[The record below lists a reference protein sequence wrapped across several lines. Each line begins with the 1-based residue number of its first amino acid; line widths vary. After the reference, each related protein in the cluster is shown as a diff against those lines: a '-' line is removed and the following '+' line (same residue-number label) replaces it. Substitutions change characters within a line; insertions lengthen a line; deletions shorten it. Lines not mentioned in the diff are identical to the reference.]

1 MPAFYLSSLLA
12 FTGGHMVNYTV
23 ILYLQEKIGSDLLSG
38 IGFGLS
44 FGTSILFGWFAGVL
58 CDRISP
64 TRVIH
69 AAQALFILCLAGLW
83 WTDAGATD
91 QTRVGWTL
99 FSAFL
104 GGLAW
109 SFVGPARLATLG
121 QIAPPDKL
129 KPATIIFNLQVLLGF
144 GLAPV
149 VIGLVR
155 SRYGWPAVFAT
166 GMGFFVAASL
176 MLLGTRTRGS
186 DRPSQGVL
194 TELGEGF
201 AAVRANPLLLQL
213 ILAAIMA
220 YAMTGPMQILL
231 PKLARQVLGLSEL
244 QRGAYLGLMAL
255 TLILGGVSALL
266 LGKFLHHGAAIFVG
280 TMTASLLFASLS
292 GWTSAAVSATALGAM
307 GLLGGMVISF
317 IIAGIQGQAPEALRG
332 RIMSIYSII
341 SQVVPAASGV
351 AAGALVRSTGITD
364 AILYA
369 GVGLAGLA
377 LLGAM
382 FMPQLRHTRT

>member
-12 FTGGHMVNYTV
+12 FTGGHMVNYAV
-23 ILYLQEKIGSDLLSG
+23 ILYLQEKVGSDLLSG

-44 FGTSILFGWFAGVL
+44 FGTAILFGWFAGVL

-91 QTRVGWTL
+91 QTRVAWTL

-149 VIGLVR
+149 VIGLLR

-166 GMGFFVAASL
+166 GMGLFVAASL

-186 DRPSQGVL
+186 TQPGKGVMA
-194 TELGEGF
+194 ELGEGF

-244 QRGAYLGLMAL
+244 QRGGYLGLMAL

-292 GWTSAAVSATALGAM
+292 LWTSATVSATALGAM

-369 GVGLAGLA
+369 GVGLASLA
-377 LLGAM
+377 LLGAL
-382 FMPQLRHTRT
+382 FMPQLRRMHT

>member
-12 FTGGHMVNYTV
+12 FTGGHMVNYAV
-23 ILYLQEKIGSDLLSG
+23 ILYLQEKVGSDLLSG

-83 WTDAGATD
+83 WTDAGASD
-91 QTRVGWTL
+91 ATRVGWTL

-129 KPATIIFNLQVLLGF
+129 KPATIVFNLQVLLGF

-155 SRYGWPAVFAT
+155 SRHGWPAVFAT

-176 MLLGTRTRGS
+176 MLLDTRTRGS
-186 DRPSQGVL
+186 NRPGQGVF
-194 TELGEGF
+194 TEIGEGF
-201 AAVRANPLLLQL
+201 SAVKANPLLLQL

-231 PKLARQVLGLSEL
+231 PKLAREVLGLSEL
-244 QRGAYLGLMAL
+244 QRGGYLGLMAL

-266 LGKFLHHGAAIFVG
+266 LGKYLHHGAAIFVG

-292 GWTSAAVSATALGAM
+292 QWSSAAVSATALGAM

-351 AAGALVRSTGITD
+351 AAGALVRATGVTQ

-377 LLGAM
+377 LLAAAL
-382 FMPQLRHTRT
+382 MPQLRRVAR

>member
-12 FTGGHMVNYTV
+12 FTGGHMVNYAV
-23 ILYLQEKIGSDLLSG
+23 ILYLQEKVGSDLLSG

-44 FGTSILFGWFAGVL
+44 FGTSIVFGWFAGVL

-69 AAQALFILCLAGLW
+69 AAQALFVLCLAGLW
-83 WTDAGATD
+83 WTDAGASGT
-91 QTRVGWTL
+91 TRVGWTL

-186 DRPSQGVL
+186 DRPGQGVF

-201 AAVRANPLLLQL
+201 SAVKANPLLLQL

-231 PKLARQVLGLSEL
+231 PKLAREVLGLTEL
-244 QRGAYLGLMAL
+244 RRGDLCRHDDSKPPVCVAQPLDQRRRLGHGAGRDGPARRH
-255 TLILGGVSALL
+255 GDQ
-266 LGKFLHHGAAIFVG
+266 LHHRRHPGPGARSPARAHHEHLFHHLAGGSCRLRGGGRRLGARHRRHPGDSLRRGGAGGPGAAGCRPDAAAAARRQMMIF
-280 TMTASLLFASLS
+280 
-292 GWTSAAVSATALGAM
+292 
-307 GLLGGMVISF
+307 I
-317 IIAGIQGQAPEALRG
+317 
-332 RIMSIYSII
+332 
-341 SQVVPAASGV
+341 
-351 AAGALVRSTGITD
+351 
-364 AILYA
+364 
-369 GVGLAGLA
+369 
-377 LLGAM
+377 
-382 FMPQLRHTRT
+382 

>member
-12 FTGGHMVNYTV
+12 FTGGHMVNYAV
-23 ILYLQEKIGSDLLSG
+23 ILYLQEKVGSDLLSG

-44 FGTSILFGWFAGVL
+44 FGTSIVFGWFAGVL

-83 WTDAGATD
+83 WTDAGASD
-91 QTRVGWTL
+91 ATRVGWTL

-155 SRYGWPAVFAT
+155 SRHGWPAVFAT

-186 DRPSQGVL
+186 DRPSQGVF

-201 AAVRANPLLLQL
+201 SAVKANPLLLQL

-231 PKLARQVLGLSEL
+231 PKLAREVLGLSEL
-244 QRGAYLGLMAL
+244 QRGGYLGLMAL
-255 TLILGGVSALL
+255 TLILGGVSALM

-292 GWTSAAVSATALGAM
+292 LWTNAGVSATALGAM

-351 AAGALVRSTGITD
+351 AAGALVRATGVTQ

-377 LLGAM
+377 LLAAAL
-382 FMPQLRHTRT
+382 MPQLRRVAR

>member
-1 MPAFYLSSLLA
+1 
-12 FTGGHMVNYTV
+12 
-23 ILYLQEKIGSDLLSG
+23 
-38 IGFGLS
+38 
-44 FGTSILFGWFAGVL
+44 
-58 CDRISP
+58 
-64 TRVIH
+64 
-69 AAQALFILCLAGLW
+69 
-83 WTDAGATD
+83 
-91 QTRVGWTL
+91 
-99 FSAFL
+99 
-104 GGLAW
+104 
-109 SFVGPARLATLG
+109 
-121 QIAPPDKL
+121 
-129 KPATIIFNLQVLLGF
+129 
-144 GLAPV
+144 
-149 VIGLVR
+149 
-155 SRYGWPAVFAT
+155 
-166 GMGFFVAASL
+166 
-176 MLLGTRTRGS
+176 
-186 DRPSQGVL
+186 
-194 TELGEGF
+194 
-201 AAVRANPLLLQL
+201 
-213 ILAAIMA
+213 MA

-292 GWTSAAVSATALGAM
+292 IWTSAAVSATALGAM

-351 AAGALVRSTGITD
+351 AAGALVRSAGITD

-382 FMPQLRHTRT
+382 FMPQLRRTRT

>member
-1 MPAFYLSSLLA
+1 MRRRRCSSCAWPAC
-12 FTGGHMVNYTV
+12 GGPTPAPA
-23 ILYLQEKIGSDLLSG
+23 
-38 IGFGLS
+38 
-44 FGTSILFGWFAGVL
+44 TPRAWAGRCFPPFWADWPGRSWV
-58 CDRISP
+58 
-64 TRVIH
+64 
-69 AAQALFILCLAGLW
+69 
-83 WTDAGATD
+83 
-91 QTRVGWTL
+91 
-99 FSAFL
+99 
-104 GGLAW
+104 
-109 SFVGPARLATLG
+109 PARLATLG

-155 SRYGWPAVFAT
+155 SRHGWPAVFAT

-186 DRPSQGVL
+186 NRPGQGVF
-194 TELGEGF
+194 TEIGEGF
-201 AAVRANPLLLQL
+201 SAVKANPLLLQL

-231 PKLARQVLGLSEL
+231 PKLAREVLGLSEL
-244 QRGAYLGLMAL
+244 QRGGYLGLMAL

-266 LGKFLHHGAAIFVG
+266 LGKYLHHGAAIFVG

-292 GWTSAAVSATALGAM
+292 QWSSAAVSATALGAM

-351 AAGALVRSTGITD
+351 AAGALVRATGVTQ

-377 LLGAM
+377 LLAAAL
-382 FMPQLRHTRT
+382 MPQLRRVAR

>member
-12 FTGGHMVNYTV
+12 FTGGHMVNYAV
-23 ILYLQEKIGSDLLSG
+23 ILYLQEKVGSDLLSG

-83 WTDAGATD
+83 WTDAGASD
-91 QTRVGWTL
+91 ATRVGWTL

-129 KPATIIFNLQVLLGF
+129 KPATIVFNLQVLLGF

-155 SRYGWPAVFAT
+155 SRHGWPAVFAT

-176 MLLGTRTRGS
+176 MLLDTRTRGS
-186 DRPSQGVL
+186 NRPGQGVF
-194 TELGEGF
+194 TEIGEGF
-201 AAVRANPLLLQL
+201 SAVKANPLLLQL

-231 PKLARQVLGLSEL
+231 PKLAREVLGLSEL
-244 QRGAYLGLMAL
+244 QRGGYLGLMAL

-266 LGKFLHHGAAIFVG
+266 LGKYLHHGAAIFVG

-292 GWTSAAVSATALGAM
+292 QWSSAAVSATALGAM

-351 AAGALVRSTGITD
+351 AAGALVRATGVTQ

-377 LLGAM
+377 LLAAALM
-382 FMPQLRHTRT
+382 LQLRRVAR

>member
-1 MPAFYLSSLLA
+1 MTRFYLSCLLA

-23 ILYLQEKIGSDLLSG
+23 ILYLQEKVGSDLLSG

-44 FGTSILFGWFAGVL
+44 FGTSIVFGWFAGVL

-64 TRVIH
+64 ARVIH
-69 AAQALFILCLAGLW
+69 AAQALFLLCLAGLW

-91 QTRVGWTL
+91 ASRVGWTL

-129 KPATIIFNLQVLLGF
+129 RPATIIFNLQVLLGF

-155 SRYGWPAVFAT
+155 SRAGWPAVFAT
-166 GMGFFVAASL
+166 GMGLFVASSL
-176 MLLGTRTRGS
+176 LLLGTRTRGS
-186 DRPSQGVL
+186 AQPSRGVRR
-194 TELGEGF
+194 ELLEGF
-201 AAVRANPLLLQL
+201 AAVRANPLLVQL
-213 ILAAIMA
+213 ILAAILA

-231 PKLARQVLGLSEL
+231 PKLAREVLGLTEL
-244 QRGAYLGLMAL
+244 QRGGYLGWMAL
-255 TLILGGVSALL
+255 TLIAGGISALL
-266 LGKFLHHGAAIFVG
+266 LGKHLHHGAAIFVG
-280 TMTASLLFASLS
+280 TITASLLFASL
-292 GWTSAAVSATALGAM
+292 GYWTSAAVSATALGGM

-317 IIAGIQGQAPEALRG
+317 IIAGIQGQAPEATRG
-332 RIMSIYSII
+332 RIMGIYSII

-351 AAGALVRSTGITD
+351 AAGALVRSAGITS
-364 AILYA
+364 AIFMA
-369 GVGLAGLA
+369 GVGLACLA
-377 LLGAM
+377 LLGASL
-382 FMPQLRHTRT
+382 MPQLRHTKA

>member
-12 FTGGHMVNYTV
+12 FTGGHMVNYAV

-44 FGTSILFGWFAGVL
+44 FGTSIIFGWFAGVL

-83 WTDAGATD
+83 WTDVGASD
-91 QTRVGWTL
+91 ATRVGWTL

-186 DRPSQGVL
+186 DRPSQGMF
-194 TELGEGF
+194 TEIGEGF
-201 AAVRANPLLLQL
+201 AAVKANPLLLQL

-231 PKLARQVLGLSEL
+231 PKLAREVLGLTEL
-244 QRGAYLGLMAL
+244 QRGGYLGLMAF

-266 LGKFLHHGAAIFVG
+266 LGKYLHHGLAIFVG
-280 TMTASLLFASLS
+280 TMTASLLFATLS
-292 GWTSAAVSATALGAM
+292 TWTSATVSATALGAM
-307 GLLGGMVISF
+307 GVLGGMVISF

-351 AAGALVRSTGITD
+351 AAGALVRSTGITQ

-369 GVGLAGLA
+369 GVGLASLA
-377 LLGAM
+377 LVGAAL
-382 FMPQLRHTRT
+382 MPQLRRTAR